1 MVTVATETQRYFT
14 VYSST
19 ARHQQQDRKNMSDF
33 IISFNLFGEF
43 DNFEDWDAAEEKERR
58 EYEKKKEK
66 RHKEVTPEELNE
78 LEDDKDEI
86 STKKTTKWAVKTL
99 RDFLA
104 DKNMDINF
112 ESYTAATLNDVL
124 RLFYASVQSTKEG
137 GDYSVASLR
146 SLRAGINRHLSDV
159 NIISDTVFKTSNAVF
174 KAIQKRYRKSGKDTS
189 FHHPRI
195 TESDLQRI
203 RCSSALSPNTPL
215 GLVRKVWFDIQLCF
229 ARRGREGSRELTMT
243 SFVIQRD
250 EHGVEYVS
258 LAHNPQT
265 KNHKDPNDPHKENLR
280 GFMFARP
287 GDPLCPVN
295 SFKKYISK
303 CPPDA
308 KSFYLHPKR
317 SITVASDVWYSRE
330 PMGVNYL
337 GNMLK
342 KISEEVC
349 TLATF

>member
-1 MVTVATETQRYFT
+1 MRFLRRYRNATER
-14 VYSST
+14 V
-19 ARHQQQDRKNMSDF
+19 
-33 IISFNLFGEF
+33 
-43 DNFEDWDAAEEKERR
+43 
-58 EYEKKKEK
+58 
-66 RHKEVTPEELNE
+66 
-78 LEDDKDEI
+78 
-86 STKKTTKWAVKTL
+86 
-99 RDFLA
+99 
-104 DKNMDINF
+104 
-112 ESYTAATLNDVL
+112 
-124 RLFYASVQSTKEG
+124 
-137 GDYSVASLR
+137 
-146 SLRAGINRHLSDV
+146 GI
-159 NIISDTVFKTSNAVF
+159 
-174 KAIQKRYRKSGKDTS
+174 DTS

-195 TESDLQRI
+195 TESDLQII
-203 RCSSALSPNTPL
+203 RCSSALCLDTPP

-229 ARRGREGSRELTMT
+229 ARHGREGSRELTMT

-265 KNHKDPNDPHKENLR
+265 KNHKDPNDLHKENLR

-287 GDPLCPVN
+287 GDPLCPVK

-308 KSFYLHPKR
+308 KAFYLHPKR

-330 PMGVNYL
+330 PMGANYL

-349 TLATF
+349 RPTLAAF